1 MVIFQQ
7 VLTTI
12 IVDDVATAIV
22 VVVIYPKG
30 SPHLKKLTGPGLSAL
45 FEGAG
50 RTGGARKR
58 AELVETSPGWELQA
72 CQGLLG
78 PQGQPQNQE

>member
-12 IVDDVATAIV
+12 IVDDAATAIV

-30 SPHLKKLTGPGLSAL
+30 SPPKKLTGPGLSAL
-45 FEGAG
+45 FEGTG

-58 AELVETSPGWELQA
+58 AKLVETSP
-72 CQGLLG
+72 
-78 PQGQPQNQE
+78 